1 MDAEGARRLRE
12 KIDRRQRMHWQTARA
27 VREGR
32 QDAADPDADHLVRC
46 REGIREYEPM
56 PGTRFVKRLVDDR
69 WVSATSN

>member
-32 QDAADPDADHLVRC
+32 QDAADPDADYLVSC
-46 REGIREYEPM
+46 REGVREYEPM
-56 PGTRFVKRLVDDR
+56 SGTRFVKHLVDDR
-69 WVSATSN
+69 WVSATSI